1 MSGGSSECW
10 MEFFDA
16 RMRAIDGELALPRI
30 YGDRCHLRGA
40 SVNVYD
46 EWRAREYLREGH
58 FYVEQFV
65 ETASLVEPEIGGCEG
80 STGEFERG
88 GGKALDKVGAAQA
101 NVLA

>member
-1 MSGGSSECW
+1 
-10 MEFFDA
+10 MEFFNA
-16 RMRAIDGELALPRI
+16 RMRAIDGKVALARI
-30 YGDRCHLRGA
+30 YGDRGDLRGA
-40 SVNVYD
+40 SVNVYHK
-46 EWRAREYLREGH
+46 WRVRERLGEGH
-58 FYVEQFV
+58 FHVEQFV